1 MSHTTC
7 VHECTTDGKFSTMA
21 LKKND
26 DTAKGAKGAAGKD
39 ASKDAKGAK
48 AAKAKSEKSR
58 KKTGKTGTETSIYAK
73 KKPTQKAAATSASKQ
88 TPARD
93 ANGKPKKVG
102 IFTRIKNYLGEVR
115 AEMRRVTWPTRQ
127 ELINASLIVVAALIF
142 FGVYIAIIDNIVVI
156 PLDWIAG
163 LA

>member
-1 MSHTTC
+1 MPQTAC
-7 VHECTTDGKFSTMA
+7 VHERTTDGKFSTMA

-26 DTAKGAKGAAGKD
+26 DTAKDAKGAAGED
-39 ASKDAKGAK
+39 ASKGAKGAK

-73 KKPTQKAAATSASKQ
+73 KKPTQKTTATSASKQ

-93 ANGKPKKVG
+93 ASGKPKKVG

-127 ELINASLIVVAALIF
+127 ELINASFIVVGALIF

>member
-1 MSHTTC
+1 
-7 VHECTTDGKFSTMA
+7 MA

-26 DTAKGAKGAAGKD
+26 DAAKEAKDAQGKDTSKSAKGAKT
-39 ASKDAKGAK
+39 
-48 AAKAKSEKSR
+48 AKAKFGKAS
-58 KKTGKTGTETSIYAK
+58 KKDGKTGTETSIYAK
-73 KKPTQKAAATSASKQ
+73 KKPTQKATATSASKQ

-102 IFTRIKNYLGEVR
+102 IFTRMKNYLGEVR

-127 ELINASLIVVAALIF
+127 ELTNASLIVVAALIF

-156 PLDWIAG
+156 PLDWIAS

>member
-1 MSHTTC
+1 M
-7 VHECTTDGKFSTMA
+7 MA
-21 LKKND
+21 QDKKKAD
-26 DTAKGAKGAAGKD
+26 EKASDAMPSD
-39 ASKDAKGAK
+39 ASEKAHDAKGK
-48 AAKAKSEKSR
+48 NAAKASAKAKGKDKPVKSTA
-58 KKTGKTGTETSIYAK
+58 KKKDGKTGTETAIYAK
-73 KKPTQKAAATSASKQ
+73 KKPTQKPAAATSSKQ

-93 ANGKPKKVG
+93 ANGKAKKPS
-102 IFTRIKNYLGEVR
+102 IFSRIKNYIGEVR

-156 PLDWIAG
+156 PLDWIAS

>member
-1 MSHTTC
+1 M
-7 VHECTTDGKFSTMA
+7 V

-26 DTAKGAKGAAGKD
+26 ETAKDAKD
-39 ASKDAKGAK
+39 ASGEDVSKDAKGAKGAK
-48 AAKAKSEKSR
+48 AAKAKPEKAR
-58 KKTGKTGTETSIYAK
+58 KKGGKTGTETSIYAK
-73 KKPTQKAAATSASKQ
+73 KKPTQKAAAATSSKQ

-93 ANGKPKKVG
+93 ANGKPKKASV
-102 IFTRIKNYLGEVR
+102 FTRVKNYFGEVR

-142 FGVYIAIIDNIVVI
+142 FGVYIAIIDNIIVI

>member
-1 MSHTTC
+1 
-7 VHECTTDGKFSTMA
+7 MA
-21 LKKND
+21 LKKSD
-26 DTAKGAKGAAGKD
+26 DTAKDAKDVAGED
-39 ASKDAKGAK
+39 ASKGAKDAKSAK
-48 AAKAKSEKSR
+48 AAKAKSKKSR
-58 KKTGKTGTETSIYAK
+58 KKDGKTGTETSIYAK
-73 KKPTQKAAATSASKQ
+73 KKPKQKAAATSASKQ

-93 ANGKPKKVG
+93 ASGKPKKVG

-127 ELINASLIVVAALIF
+127 ELVNASLIVVAALVF